1 MIMPINLANK
11 TQNDQHD
18 VRLMANNDPF
28 NQASS
33 LLTMQPPGAQ
43 INESEAKK

>member
-18 VRLMANNDPF
+18 VLLMAKNEKF
-28 NQASS
+28 NHASS
-33 LLTMQPPGAQ
+33 LLSMQPPGAQ
-43 INESEAKK
+43 INDIEAKK

>member
-33 LLTMQPPGAQ
+33 LLTMQPPGAR
-43 INESEAKK
+43 INESAAKN